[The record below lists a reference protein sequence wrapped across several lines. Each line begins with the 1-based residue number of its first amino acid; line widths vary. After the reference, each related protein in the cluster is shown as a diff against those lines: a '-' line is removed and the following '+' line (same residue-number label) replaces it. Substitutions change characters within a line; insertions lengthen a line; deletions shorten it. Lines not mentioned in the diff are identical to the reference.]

1 MEINSFIEKFT
12 AKFDDT
18 DTSELKKETV
28 FKELEEWSSLL
39 AISIVGMVDEEYGVR
54 LNGSDILSC
63 QTIEDLYNNVRAKM

>member
-1 MEINSFIEKFT
+1 
-12 AKFDDT
+12 
-18 DTSELKKETV
+18 V

-54 LNGSDILSC
+54 LNGSDISSC